1 MSSYRQIFKS
11 TALIGATEVAN
22 IGIGVIR
29 NKVLAVLLAP
39 AGFGL
44 AGTYLTLTGFVG
56 GVTGLGLGMS
66 GVRQIAE
73 ASAGGDPAKLARTV
87 QALRWASL
95 LAGILGMAV
104 LTALCVPLS
113 YYTFGDGDHVWG
125 IAIMSV
131 SLLFGGIS
139 TGQFALLQGLRRL
152 ADFGKS
158 QVAGAFF
165 GMLASIVVVYFLRE
179 DGVAIY
185 LVVNAA
191 MAVVFS
197 WWFARKVPITPVV
210 MRFKE
215 KWAESRGLITLGF
228 AFLLQNLV
236 LGLGAYL
243 SRVFIISEL
252 SLAAVGLY
260 TATWTLSNY
269 YVNMVL
275 KAMGAD
281 FYPRVTAAAN
291 DHPSLNRLINEQIE
305 MGLMIAVPGVLAVLA
320 LSPLALQILYS
331 SKFIEGTDIIRWQI
345 LGVVMQVASWPIA
358 FIQLAKGKGKVFVG
372 SEIFSSVTG
381 LACLIAGL
389 KLWGLEG
396 IGISVAVSGL
406 ILLIYYVALGR
417 QLSGFTFTKNGRQVL
432 TLSLATVA
440 AGFLMVRLMPPM
452 WGMIAGMTL
461 AIAAAAASVWAMQRL
476 LNINV
481 WQWLRK
487 KTGMAKTSDQSAS

>member
-1 MSSYRQIFKS
+1 
-11 TALIGATEVAN
+11 
-22 IGIGVIR
+22 
-29 NKVLAVLLAP
+29 
-39 AGFGL
+39 
-44 AGTYLTLTGFVG
+44 
-56 GVTGLGLGMS
+56 
-66 GVRQIAE
+66 
-73 ASAGGDPAKLARTV
+73 
-87 QALRWASL
+87 
-95 LAGILGMAV
+95 
-104 LTALCVPLS
+104 
-113 YYTFGDGDHVWG
+113 
-125 IAIMSV
+125 
-131 SLLFGGIS
+131 
-139 TGQFALLQGLRRL
+139 
-152 ADFGKS
+152 
-158 QVAGAFF
+158 
-165 GMLASIVVVYFLRE
+165 
-179 DGVAIY
+179 
-185 LVVNAA
+185 
-191 MAVVFS
+191 
-197 WWFARKVPITPVV
+197 
-210 MRFKE
+210 
-215 KWAESRGLITLGF
+215 
-228 AFLLQNLV
+228 V

-291 DHPSLNRLINEQIE
+291 DHPALNRLINEQIE

-406 ILLIYYVALGR
+406 ILLVYYVSLGR
-417 QLSGFTFTKNGRQVL
+417 QLSGFAFSKNCKQVL

-440 AGFLMVRLMPPM
+440 AGFLMVRLMPPL
-452 WGMIAGMTL
+452 WGMIAGSAL
-461 AIAAAAASVWAMQRL
+461 AIAAAAVSVWAMQRL
-476 LNINV
+476 LAINV

-487 KTGMAKTSDQSAS
+487 KTGAAKTAEPSVS